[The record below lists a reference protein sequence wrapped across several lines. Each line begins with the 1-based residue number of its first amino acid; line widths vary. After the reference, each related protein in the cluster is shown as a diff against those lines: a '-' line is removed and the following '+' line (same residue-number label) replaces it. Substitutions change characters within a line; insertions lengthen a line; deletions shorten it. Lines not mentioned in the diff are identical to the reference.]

1 MSNIEDILNYAWNK
15 DAANLKPALD
25 AAMSD
30 RITAAVADYT
40 KDYAAS
46 IFTATTGH
54 DETAQEI
61 APDVSQQDSV
71 EVQPDENV

>member
-1 MSNIEDILNYAWNK
+1 MSNVEDILSYAWNK

-25 AAMSD
+25 AAMTD
-30 RITAAVADYT
+30 RVSAAVADYT

-46 IFTATTGH
+46 MFSATNG
-54 DETAQEI
+54 DDVAYEN
-61 APDVSQQDSV
+61 APEDTSHDSV

>member
-1 MSNIEDILNYAWNK
+1 MSNIEDILTYAWNK

-25 AAMSD
+25 DIMTNKIS
-30 RITAAVADYT
+30 AAVADYT

-46 IFTATTGH
+46 MFSATTGH
-54 DETAQEI
+54 DDVASDITQEFT
-61 APDVSQQDSV
+61 PQDSV